1 MVKSNLKR
9 FSYLLNSQI
18 IRDFKI
24 TLGTAIGL
32 MILNIFWFIH
42 VFNGFLEGY
51 LENLKYQK
59 EILNGGVNTF
69 TSFKINNNGMSISF
83 ILLLLLCFCLYC
95 CYLWFSE
102 FWGENKTSY
111 TLLNLPISQKF
122 IILYKL
128 LAAFFFYIA
137 LVFFQILAIVIEYFI
152 FNARFPKE
160 FLKYESFKELII
172 YSKFSF
178 SYIIPDYYLN
188 IIWLII
194 SLIALVLVIFLFSL
208 LTRSF
213 GIKGGI
219 LGAIIGCSLIFVYY
233 ILPSIMQLYSV
244 ERFFWMIGISIVYII
259 IGWFGSNYLLKNKVH
274 V

>member
-1 MVKSNLKR
+1 MVKSNFKR

-32 MILNIFWFIH
+32 MFLNIFWFIH
-42 VFNGFLEGY
+42 VLNGVLEVY
-51 LENLKYQK
+51 FKNLKNQK
-59 EILNGGVNTF
+59 EILSEGISTF
-69 TSFKINNNGMSISF
+69 TSFNINHNRMSIFF
-83 ILLLLLCFCLYC
+83 ILLLLLCFSLYC
-95 CYLWFSE
+95 CYLWFDE
-102 FWGENKTSY
+102 FLGENKSSY

-128 LAAFFFYIA
+128 LAAFFFYIT
-137 LVFFQILAIVIEYFI
+137 LVFFQILGIVIEYFI

-160 FLKYESFKELII
+160 ILKYESFKELII
-172 YSKFSF
+172 YSRFKF

-233 ILPSIMQLYSV
+233 IIPSIIQLYSV

-259 IGWFGSNYLLKNKVH
+259 IGWFGSNYLLKNNVH

>member
-32 MILNIFWFIH
+32 MFLNIFWFIH
-42 VFNGFLEGY
+42 VLNGFLEGY

-69 TSFKINNNGMSISF
+69 TSFNINHNRMSISF

-95 CYLWFSE
+95 CYLWFGE

-137 LVFFQILAIVIEYFI
+137 LVFFQIL
-152 FNARFPKE
+152 
-160 FLKYESFKELII
+160 
-172 YSKFSF
+172 
-178 SYIIPDYYLN
+178 
-188 IIWLII
+188 
-194 SLIALVLVIFLFSL
+194 
-208 LTRSF
+208 
-213 GIKGGI
+213 G
-219 LGAIIGCSLIFVYY
+219 
-233 ILPSIMQLYSV
+233 SI
-244 ERFFWMIGISIVYII
+244 
-259 IGWFGSNYLLKNKVH
+259 
-274 V
+274 